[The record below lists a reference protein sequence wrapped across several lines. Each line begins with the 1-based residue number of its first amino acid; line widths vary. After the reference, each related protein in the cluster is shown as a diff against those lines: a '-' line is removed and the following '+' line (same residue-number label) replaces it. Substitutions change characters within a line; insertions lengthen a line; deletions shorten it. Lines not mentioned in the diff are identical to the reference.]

1 MSTPTASLA
10 ASIAAADHTTSSGD
24 APGSRRRASSDEGG
38 QDERQRRTARI
49 AGALYLAIFVLGPFV
64 YFYVPGELFHDD
76 ATTTAAD
83 ISANTG
89 LFTAG
94 MVVETVIIGIEIAL
108 AGLLWQLFRPVSR
121 ALALSSSLARVGEA
135 FIQTV
140 NVLIAGAVLI
150 VVDRGGLSGLEVGAR
165 DEIVGFLVDV
175 TQFGVMVWGL
185 LFGLH
190 LLLLG
195 VLVRRSELVPRW
207 IGSLLVLAGVGYLA
221 QSYGHIVAPDLD
233 RFFENVVV
241 VLSVPGELAFAAYL
255 VFRGIRR
262 TRALP
267 TPPSSSPR

>member
-1 MSTPTASLA
+1 MTTTTNHDATAGIESASVELPM
-10 ASIAAADHTTSSGD
+10 SIAAAVRYRDGWS
-24 APGSRRRASSDEGG
+24 E
-38 QDERQRRTARI
+38 QQRRTARL
-49 AGALYLAIFVLGPFV
+49 AGVLYLAIFVLGPFV

-76 ATTTAAD
+76 AATTATE

-94 MVVETVIIGIEIAL
+94 MIVETVIIGIEIAL
-108 AGLLWQLFRPVSR
+108 AGLLWQLFRPVGR

-135 FIQTV
+135 LIQTV

-150 VVDRGGLSGLEVGAR
+150 AVDRGGLSGIDVGER
-165 DEIVGFLVDV
+165 DEIIGFLVDS

-195 VLVRRSELVPRW
+195 VLVRRSELMPRW
-207 IGSLLVLAGVGYLA
+207 IGSLLLLAGVGYLA
-221 QSYGHIVAPDLD
+221 QSYGHIVDPDLD
-233 RFFENVVV
+233 GFFEGLVV

-262 TRALP
+262 ARPLP
-267 TPPSSSPR
+267 EGI